1 MDNRCRTCKWYNAD
15 DYICT
20 KAGWAPRYSDKVEGS
35 DMVLFGFAD
44 DFGGFDVQFKPGPD
58 FGCVLWEERKE
69 E

>member
-1 MDNRCRTCKWYNAD
+1 
-15 DYICT
+15 
-20 KAGWAPRYSDKVEGS
+20 
-35 DMVLFGFAD
+35 MVLFGFAD